1 MVERGEPDAAQEA
14 IVVLSNADDRVIS
27 TSGADDRFEVVPQ
40 VYVDAD
46 GAALSNQDAGRDVI
60 VDLARRD
67 DGSDSGG
74 VADGS
79 ATAGETSGTGFQV
92 DLDALGDV
100 VYLEGVSG
108 INGVD
113 LSRFQVGR
121 GNNSLQIQSTVRGVD
136 ENGNPSVDGNDSE
149 VTVFKQFDA
158 MTDRFAVET
167 LELSVNGVSGVLEFE
182 YDWEAVR
189 DGGRVVDTY
198 QVADVSNTGGV
209 FWLVRVLMRISLWSV
224 VLRMVVLLKV
234 KVYDFDG
241 SDSIDLTAFG
251 EDLQLL

>member
-1 MVERGEPDAAQEA
+1 M
-14 IVVLSNADDRVIS
+14 VLSNADDRVIS

-46 GAALSNQDAGRDVI
+46 GAALSNQDAGKDVI

-100 VYLEGVSG
+100 VYLEGVTG
-108 INGVD
+108 IDGVD

-121 GNNSLQIQSTVRGVD
+121 EGNNSLQIQTTVRGVD
-136 ENGNPSVDGNDSE
+136 ENGNPSVDGNASE

-167 LELSVNGVSGVLEFE
+167 LELSVNGVSE
-182 YDWEAVR
+182 YWSLSTTEAVR

-198 QVADVSNTGGV
+198 QVADVSNTGKGILIGSSSDADQ
-209 FWLVRVLMRISLWSV
+209 FV
-224 VLRMVVLLKV
+224 VSGAGWW
-234 KVYDFDG
+234 YC
-241 SDSIDLTAFG
+241 
-251 EDLQLL
+251 